1 MLINHKTNTQ
11 AESNSTRKLNAAHVT
26 CMYFSFNL
34 IELNAKVSTSSRERV
49 TNIIQ
54 VELLGKYVAGDKLQI
69 AKIRGNNAGGITVE
83 NVRISKRAARPQH
96 AL

>member
-1 MLINHKTNTQ
+1 
-11 AESNSTRKLNAAHVT
+11 
-26 CMYFSFNL
+26 MYFSFN
-34 IELNAKVSTSSRERV
+34 IIKSNAKASTSNRERV
-49 TNIIQ
+49 TNITQ

-69 AKIRGNNAGGITVE
+69 SKIRGNNAGGITVE